1 MDKENKD
8 IKELLLKLESLESQL
23 FDANNI
29 INAIKD
35 GSVDAL
41 VVHNGDEPQIY
52 SIESADYTYRILIE
66 KFGEGALSISKNG
79 LILYCNDYF
88 ARLLGKRAEKII
100 GTYLYEN
107 FEVPDELL
115 SMIERALEKGA
126 DKGEV
131 ILLGEWRKL
140 SVNMSLTDLNPT
152 VDAIGVVVVDLTEKK
167 KHELALVN
175 YQHELEMKVDQ
186 LNSTN
191 KDLEQFIHVISHDLK
206 EPMRKILMYTS
217 RLDTK
222 SYPEADRN
230 PINVIRSSAFRL
242 DSLVDDIVKF
252 ALTSLKEE
260 VTPVYLD
267 QVFKDVT
274 DDLEVLIKERA
285 AVITSGS
292 LPVIQGSRVQMRQ
305 LFSNL
310 IVNAIKYAREGVPPV
325 INISCEIT
333 KHRNHHGMKVKCY
346 KIAIED
352 NGIGMDPAYISKIF
366 VIFQRLHLRN
376 EYSGNGIGL
385 SICKKIMENHGG
397 RIEVESE
404 LDKGSTFK
412 LFFPIVE
419 TT

>member
-1 MDKENKD
+1 MDRENKD
-8 IKELLLKLESLESQL
+8 INELLQEIETLKSQL
-23 FDANNI
+23 FDANNVI
-29 INAIKD
+29 DAIKD

-41 VVHNGDEPQIY
+41 VVHSGDEPQIY

-66 KFGEGALSISKNG
+66 KFGEGALSISSDG

-88 ARLLGKRAEKII
+88 AKLLGKRAEKIV
-100 GTYLYEN
+100 GTYLHEN
-107 FEVPDELL
+107 FEVPGELAE
-115 SMIERALEKGA
+115 MIARTLHKGA
-126 DKGEV
+126 DKKEV
-131 ILLGEWRKL
+131 SLLGEWRKL

-152 VDAIGVVVVDLTEKK
+152 VDAIGVVVIDLTEKK
-167 KHELALVN
+167 KHEQALVN
-175 YQHELEMKVDQ
+175 YQHELELKVAQ

-217 RLDTK
+217 RLNME

-230 PINVIRSSAFRL
+230 PLTVIRSSATRL

-267 QVFKDVT
+267 QILKDVT
-274 DDLEVLIKERA
+274 DDLEVLSKEKG
-285 AVITSGS
+285 AVITSGN
-292 LPVIQGSRVQMRQ
+292 LPIIQGSRVQMRQ
-305 LFSNL
+305 LFANL
-310 IVNAIKYAREGVPPV
+310 IVNAIKYSREGVPPEIV
-325 INISCEIT
+325 ISAETIKE
-333 KHRNHHGMKVKCY
+333 RDHHGKKMKFQIISFK
-346 KIAIED
+346 D

-397 RIEVESE
+397 KIEVESKM
-404 LDKGSTFK
+404 DVGSTFK
-412 LFFPIVE
+412 LYFPASE
-419 TT
+419 